1 MTFEL
6 NHASN
11 KAFLVPN
18 NSTVT
23 VKLRGDE
30 ETLENW
36 TYRGL
41 EDDRLFMLLSKD
53 EKKRWIPV
61 NSIAYIEQ
69 HT

>member
-18 NSTVT
+18 NSRVT
-23 VKLRGDE
+23 VKLLGEVDTLDE
-30 ETLENW
+30 W
-36 TYRGL
+36 TYCGL
-41 EDDRLFMLLSKD
+41 EDDRLFMLISKNGR
-53 EKKRWIPV
+53 KRWIPV
-61 NSIAYIEQ
+61 NSIAFIEQ

>member
-11 KAFLVPN
+11 KSFLVPN

-23 VKLRGDE
+23 VKLRGESDV
-30 ETLENW
+30 LENW
-36 TYRGL
+36 TYCGIG
-41 EDDRLFMLLSKD
+41 DDQLFMLLSKD
-53 EKKRWIPV
+53 GKKRWVPV
-61 NSIAYIEQ
+61 SSIAYIEQ